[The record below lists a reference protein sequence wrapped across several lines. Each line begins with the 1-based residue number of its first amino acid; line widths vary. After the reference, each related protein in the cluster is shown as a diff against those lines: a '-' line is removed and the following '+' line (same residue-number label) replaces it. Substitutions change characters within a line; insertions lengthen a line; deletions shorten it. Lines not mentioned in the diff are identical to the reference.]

1 MVPLLSFDDVSKRY
15 RDGEREIVVLDRVF
29 LELAPGARAGVYG
42 ARRSGKSTLLR
53 LAAGVVAPDGGSVR
67 FGGADMAAMS
77 AGERARLLRREIALM
92 SAADW
97 RPNPGESVLECVATS
112 LGSEGLTM
120 REAKRRARD
129 VLELLGIAGP
139 DTGEPTAALS
149 LADSMR
155 VMLARS
161 LARSPRLLIVD
172 EPAVMANLR
181 ERERFLSLLR
191 GAVAERGT
199 ALLLASEE
207 MAALQGLD
215 TLMSIADGEVCS
227 SGGGGTVVA
236 LPLRR
241 RAAAERP

>member
-1 MVPLLSFDDVSKRY
+1 MAPLLSFTDVSKRY
-15 RDGEREIVVLDRVF
+15 RDGEREVVVLDRVF
-29 LELAPGARAGVYG
+29 LELAAGARAGVYG

-53 LAAGVVAPDGGSVR
+53 LAAGIVAPDSGSVR
-67 FGGADMAAMS
+67 FAGADVAAMS
-77 AGERARLLRREIALM
+77 GGERARLLRREIALM
-92 SAADW
+92 AAGDW

-120 REAKRRARD
+120 REAKRRATD
-129 VLELLGIAGP
+129 VLELLGIGSDGAR
-139 DTGEPTAALS
+139 EPTAALS

-161 LARSPRLLIVD
+161 LARGPRLLIVD
-172 EPAVMANLR
+172 EPAVLANLR

-191 GAVAERGT
+191 CAVAERGT

-207 MAALQGLD
+207 MAALQGLG

-227 SGGGGTVVA
+227 SGGDANVVA
-236 LPLRR
+236 LPLQR
-241 RAAAERP
+241 RAERSRP